1 MAKRERGRRKEV
13 LAGWAP
19 VRADAAGHR
28 FGRMR
33 LGALRASARPVRRA
47 RNVAGM
53 SDRSSQDQQP
63 EQTDDELTADPYE
76 DREAQEEDLERAE
89 TVDGALSP
97 GSTADDSPT
106 SRGE

>member
-1 MAKRERGRRKEV
+1 
-13 LAGWAP
+13 
-19 VRADAAGHR
+19 
-28 FGRMR
+28 
-33 LGALRASARPVRRA
+33 
-47 RNVAGM
+47 M

-63 EQTDDELTADPYE
+63 EHEQTAEPRE
-76 DREAQEEDLERAE
+76 DREPQEEGIERAD

>member
-1 MAKRERGRRKEV
+1 
-13 LAGWAP
+13 
-19 VRADAAGHR
+19 
-28 FGRMR
+28 
-33 LGALRASARPVRRA
+33 
-47 RNVAGM
+47 M

-63 EQTDDELTADPYE
+63 EHDTTDEERTADPGE
-76 DREAQEEDLERAE
+76 DREPQEEELERAD